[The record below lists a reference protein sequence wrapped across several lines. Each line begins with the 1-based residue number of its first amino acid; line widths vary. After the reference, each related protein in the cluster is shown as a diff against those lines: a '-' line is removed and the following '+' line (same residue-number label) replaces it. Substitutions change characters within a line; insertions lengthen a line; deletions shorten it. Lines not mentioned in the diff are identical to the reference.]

1 MTSFLW
7 NASATGNQIGSG
19 SLLGVSVSQ
28 WENYA
33 TFGSLVPIVI
43 GLVVFKLVANA
54 IVRTVI
60 LAIALAAGALIFLQ
74 RSEISD
80 CVANARENLEED
92 RTSVS
97 CTIMGFDIDVD
108 I

>member
-1 MTSFLW
+1 MTTLLW
-7 NASATGNQIGSG
+7 TASEVGTHVGYGSI
-19 SLLGVSVSQ
+19 LGVSVSQ

-33 TFGSLVPIVI
+33 TFGSLAPILI
-43 GLVVFKLVANA
+43 GLVIFKLVANA
-54 IVRTVI
+54 IIRTVV
-60 LAIALAAGALIFLQ
+60 LTVALALAALIFLQ
-74 RSEISD
+74 RNEISD
-80 CVANARENLEED
+80 CVDNARQNLEDD

>member
-1 MTSFLW
+1 MSTFVAMSTP
-7 NASATGNQIGSG
+7 SSQISNGQVLG
-19 SLLGVSVSQ
+19 ISLSQ

-54 IVRTVI
+54 IIRTFI
-60 LAIALAAGALIFLQ
+60 LTIALALGALIFLQ

-80 CVANARENLEED
+80 CVANARANMDQDL
-92 RTSVS
+92 TSVS
-97 CTIMGFDIDVD
+97 CTILGFDLNVD
-108 I
+108 L